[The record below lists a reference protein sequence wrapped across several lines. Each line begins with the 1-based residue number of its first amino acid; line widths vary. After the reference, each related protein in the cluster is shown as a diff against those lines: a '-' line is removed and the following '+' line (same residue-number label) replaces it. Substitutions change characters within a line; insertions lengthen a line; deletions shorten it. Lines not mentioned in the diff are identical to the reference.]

1 MNAETR
7 KSRPLE
13 RLIWI
18 DLEMSGLNTDRDVI
32 LEVAVI
38 LTDKNLNIIDEAAP
52 WAVRQPD
59 SVLDNMDAWNTKTHG
74 ESGLVDRCRRSPMQ
88 EKEVEREVLR
98 FLKKRLEKHYSP
110 MCGNSVCQDR
120 RFLARRMPLVE
131 DYFHYRNFDVS
142 SFKLAAQMWYP
153 KIAEKIKDA
162 KPAAHQA
169 LDDIRASIEEMREY
183 ANTMLIPLPL
193 PDGESSGEK

>member
-1 MNAETR
+1 M
-7 KSRPLE
+7 
-13 RLIWI
+13 
-18 DLEMSGLNTDRDVI
+18 
-32 LEVAVI
+32 I

-59 SVLDNMDAWNTKTHG
+59 SVLGQYGTAWNTKNA
-74 ESGLVDRCRRSPMQ
+74 RRIRAGRPLPPLADAGKKKWSA
-88 EKEVEREVLR
+88 KCLR
-98 FLKKRLEKHYSP
+98 FSLKSGWK
-110 MCGNSVCQDR
+110 NIIR
-120 RFLARRMPLVE
+120 RCAATAFVKTGVFLPAAWPAGGGTI
-131 DYFHYRNFDVS
+131 FITAIFDVS